1 MVTTTFVT
9 PTDVESAIEVELPD
23 SSASGT
29 LTEQGELEVEITA
42 DDRLLL
48 DGQPIDTAALR
59 QAFEEAAL
67 ENPSALV
74 VIHADEGVDHG
85 TVVTVMDTANQAGL
99 GRLGIATEPL
109 EEGSE

>member
-1 MVTTTFVT
+1 M
-9 PTDVESAIEVELPD
+9 
-23 SSASGT
+23 

-42 DDRLLL
+42 DDQLLL
-48 DGQPIDTAALR
+48 DGRLVDTDALR
-59 QAFEEAAL
+59 LAFEAAAA

-109 EEGSE
+109 EEGTE